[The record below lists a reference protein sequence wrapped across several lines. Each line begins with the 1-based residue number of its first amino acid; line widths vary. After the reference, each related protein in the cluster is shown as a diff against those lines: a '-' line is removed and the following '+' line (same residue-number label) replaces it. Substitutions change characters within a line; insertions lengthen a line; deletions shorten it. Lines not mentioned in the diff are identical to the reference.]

1 MSLLRVRIIP
11 DPVLR
16 VPASAVTN
24 FDQELK
30 ELVDN
35 MWETMYVSKGIGLA
49 APQVGVSKRVVVID
63 LAEEGNGKITL
74 INPQITER
82 IGKVKSEEGC
92 LSIPDYRE
100 SIQRI
105 KQIKITAQD
114 ISGNN
119 FELSADG
126 LLSRCIQHEID
137 HLDGIL
143 FVDHLSRLKRD
154 MFKRWLA
161 NNLELDE
168 STEA

>member
-16 VPASAVTN
+16 VPAVAVTE
-24 FDQELK
+24 FDQELN
-30 ELVDN
+30 ELVSN

-63 LAEEGNGKITL
+63 LAEEGSGKLTL
-74 INPQITER
+74 INPEIIGQS
-82 IGKVKSEEGC
+82 GKVKSEEGC
-92 LSIPDYRE
+92 LSIPDFRE
-100 SIQRI
+100 TIQRI
-105 KQIKITAQD
+105 KLVKITAQNLA
-114 ISGNN
+114 GEK
-119 FELSADG
+119 FEVEADG

-154 MFKRWLA
+154 MFKRWLS
-161 NNLELDE
+161 NNPELNE
-168 STEA
+168 STSA